1 MKGVFTQSVAAKNLR
16 SLGFARDDN
25 RLSSEFVF
33 LKQGGV
39 RFWIKRELLEKLT
52 VETFLEADSLFN
64 RADCKIIKD
73 QKKIKVGRLVLEIAG
88 KSTAV
93 FLKKYNAF
101 SWRYRL
107 LSLFSDSGAYRS
119 LRGAAILTAAEIQTA
134 APLAAVEWRRW
145 GMLERSIFLSQEIAS
160 AKTADA
166 HWLATLAPLEGAYGV
181 SRRQSFLVSLAQVL
195 RKLHAK
201 AIYHNDLKDANLL
214 VRADPEGKEYFF
226 LLDLEGVRQCV
237 YLSNR
242 RRIKNLVQLNR
253 TLGRWLSRTQK
264 LALLR
269 NYLGDR
275 ASDRKSLECWIR
287 RLQRATARA
296 DQRSFAK
303 NSQATG

>member
-1 MKGVFTQSVAAKNLR
+1 MKGVFTQSAAAKNLR
-16 SLGFARDDN
+16 SLAFARDDN

-33 LKQGGV
+33 LKQSGV

-73 QKKIKVGRLVLEIAG
+73 QKKIKVGRLVLEVAG

-107 LSLFSDSGAYRS
+107 LSPFSASGAYRS
-119 LRGAAILTAAEIQTA
+119 LRGAAILAGAQIQTGT
-134 APLAAVEWRRW
+134 PLAAVEWRRW
-145 GMLERSIFLSQEIAS
+145 GMLERSIFLSQEIES

-166 HWLATLAPLEGAYGV
+166 HWLETLAPLEGGYGV
-181 SRRQSFLVSLAQVL
+181 IRRRGFLVSLAQLL
-195 RKLHAK
+195 RELHAR
-201 AIYHNDLKDANLL
+201 AIYHNDLKDANVL
-214 VRADPEGKEYFF
+214 VRADPDGKEYFF

-237 YLSNR
+237 CLSNR

-253 TLGRWLSRTQK
+253 TLGRLLSRTQK
-264 LALLR
+264 LALLTH
-269 NYLGDR
+269 YLGER
-275 ASDRKSLECWIR
+275 ANDKKALGWWIS
-287 RLQRATARA
+287 RLRRATLNA

-303 NSQATG
+303 RSGATA